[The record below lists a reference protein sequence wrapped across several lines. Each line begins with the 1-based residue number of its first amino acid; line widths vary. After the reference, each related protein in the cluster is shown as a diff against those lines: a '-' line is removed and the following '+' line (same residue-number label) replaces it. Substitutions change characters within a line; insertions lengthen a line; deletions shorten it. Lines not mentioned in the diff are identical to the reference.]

1 MIYSPIYSRTTY
13 LFSVLHA
20 LHTCYTWILIR
31 LWLDYDQIFNN
42 MSQYVRHRLLQGTL
56 IRGSHSFLSQ
66 CQWWGICLR
75 MAFEAW
81 PLLEEI
87 QYSISEKNILL
98 PAFLFFKKD
107 QT

>member
-1 MIYSPIYSRTTY
+1 
-13 LFSVLHA
+13 
-20 LHTCYTWILIR
+20 
-31 LWLDYDQIFNN
+31 
-42 MSQYVRHRLLQGTL
+42 MSQYVKHRLLQGTL

-98 PAFLFFKKD
+98 PAFLFFKKIKLEIKNCP
-107 QT
+107 QQKLSPPLH